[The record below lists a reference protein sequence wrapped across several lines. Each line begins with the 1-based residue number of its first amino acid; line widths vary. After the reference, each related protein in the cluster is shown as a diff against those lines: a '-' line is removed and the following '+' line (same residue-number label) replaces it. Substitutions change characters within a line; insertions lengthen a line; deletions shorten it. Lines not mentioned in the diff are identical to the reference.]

1 MKGAL
6 TSDALMQG
14 RGGQVVQMWW
24 DVLAELP
31 EADRVR
37 VLRWSTG
44 WPALPAGG
52 WPAGRRFTLR
62 ALSIGPDHL
71 RSCRTPLHKTLSFQG
86 ALI

>member
-1 MKGAL
+1 M
-6 TSDALMQG
+6 
-14 RGGQVVQMWW
+14 VQMWW

-52 WPAGRRFTLR
+52 WGPRRFTLR

-71 RSCRTPLHKTLSFQG
+71 PVRAPFLCAANLEEKRVNDRTAAQDVQ
-86 ALI
+86 AAV